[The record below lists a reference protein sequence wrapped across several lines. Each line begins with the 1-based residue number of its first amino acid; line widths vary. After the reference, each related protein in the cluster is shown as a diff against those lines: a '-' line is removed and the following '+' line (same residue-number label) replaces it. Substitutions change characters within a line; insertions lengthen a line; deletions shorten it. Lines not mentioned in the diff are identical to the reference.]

1 MGPDVQFALRPGIM
15 ELRWGDPAP
24 SLLPV
29 AGVRRAVERA
39 LELAGPSALNYGAE
53 QGPARLIEPLR
64 TWLERRRGSAP
75 PADQIF
81 ITGGTSQALDLLC
94 TLLARPGDVVLV
106 ESPTYHL
113 ALRIFR
119 DHGLE
124 VISVPGDEQGLQVDR
139 LEAALETL
147 RRPARSRPAVTG
159 SSLRRGEIGKGQAL
173 RFLYIVPTFGN
184 PTGANLSP
192 QRRQALVSV
201 ASREGF
207 LLLEDDVYRDLW
219 YDSPPPPALSDLAPP
234 GTVVR
239 LSTFS
244 KILAPGLR
252 LGWLEAV
259 PEITRRCAGSGL
271 LDSGGG
277 TSHFVAHVVGAM
289 IEMGLL
295 DEHIA
300 LLRASYRQRRDALL
314 DALGRYMPATCSWM
328 RPGGG
333 FFVWLR
339 MPEGCDS
346 AALLPVAEAAGVSY
360 APGGR
365 FCIGGGGERYARL
378 GFSLLEP
385 DELVE
390 GARRLGRVLE
400 RCGS

>member
-1 MGPDVQFALRPGIM
+1 MGPDIQFVLRPGIM

-29 AGVRRAVERA
+29 EAVRRAVERA
-39 LELAGPSALNYGAE
+39 LELDGPGALNYGAE
-53 QGPARLIEPLR
+53 QGPGRLIEPLR

-75 PADQIF
+75 PEDGLF

-124 VISVPGDEQGLQVDR
+124 VVSVPGDDQGLQVDR
-139 LEAALETL
+139 LDAALEAL
-147 RRPARSRPAVTG
+147 RRPPGSRASARVSRA
-159 SSLRRGEIGKGQAL
+159 RGVGKGRTP

-192 QRRQALVSV
+192 QRRQALVSL
-201 ASREGF
+201 ADREGF
-207 LLLEDDVYRDLW
+207 LLLEDDVYRELW
-219 YDSPPPPALSDLAPP
+219 YDSPPPPALGDLAPP
-234 GTVVR
+234 GPVVR

-252 LGWLEAV
+252 LGWLEAA
-259 PEITRRCAGSGL
+259 PEIAQRCAGSGL

-277 TSHFVAHVVGAM
+277 TSHFVAHAVGAM
-289 IEMGLL
+289 IELGLL
-295 DEHIA
+295 DEHIT
-300 LLRASYRQRRDALL
+300 LLRAAYRQRRDALL
-314 DALGRYMPATCSWM
+314 DALERHMPATCSWM

-339 MPEGCDS
+339 LPEGCDG

-360 APGGR
+360 APGRR

-378 GFSLLEP
+378 GFSLLAP
-385 DELVE
+385 DELAE

-400 RCGS
+400 RCGP

>member
-1 MGPDVQFALRPGIM
+1 MGPDIQFALRPGIM

-29 AGVRRAVERA
+29 DAVRRAVERA
-39 LELAGPSALNYGAE
+39 LDLDGPSALNYGAE
-53 QGPARLIEPLR
+53 RGPGRLIGPLR

-75 PADQIF
+75 PAEALF

-124 VISVPGDEQGLQVDR
+124 VVSVPGDDQGLQVDR
-139 LEAALETL
+139 LDAVLEAL
-147 RRPARSRPAVTG
+147 RRPPASRAAERASGARGLV
-159 SSLRRGEIGKGQAL
+159 KGRTP

-184 PTGANLSP
+184 PTGANLSL
-192 QRRQALVSV
+192 QRRQALVSL
-201 ASREGF
+201 ADREGF
-207 LLLEDDVYRDLW
+207 LLLEDDVYRELW
-219 YDSPPPPALSDLAPP
+219 YDSPPPPALCDLASP
-234 GTVVR
+234 GPVVR

-252 LGWLEAV
+252 LGWLEAA
-259 PEITRRCAGSGL
+259 PEIVQRCAGSGL

-277 TSHFVAHVVGAM
+277 TSHFVAHAVGAM
-289 IEMGLL
+289 IELGLL
-295 DEHIA
+295 DEHIT
-300 LLRASYRQRRDALL
+300 LLRAAYRQRRDALL
-314 DALGRYMPATCSWM
+314 DALERHIPATCSWM

-339 MPEGCDS
+339 LPEGCDS

-378 GFSLLEP
+378 GFSLLAP
-385 DELVE
+385 DELAE

-400 RCGS
+400 RCGP